1 MSALSRPAFRWSVLL
16 GTWALMGAVVWIVTV
31 QVFLLALNPF
41 CHVQRPGVS
50 RLEVV
55 SVDRNT
61 DSQITDFV
69 TAKQGDETRV
79 LTLSKAE
86 AAELHA
92 DDEVWI
98 LDAWYVD
105 SLRPTQF
112 RLTPQRILLEYPGIL
127 LLPAAWILWRLRK
140 ARQKADAAPPPPVRR
155 TFTDDFHLKA
165 QRFAR
170 TDAGDV
176 QGPAASSEPPT
187 KAEDR
192 P

>member
-86 AAELHA
+86 AAPTPRPRERTGCA
-92 DDEVWI
+92 VFSFAMGPI
-98 LDAWYVD
+98 PRS
-105 SLRPTQF
+105 SLR
-112 RLTPQRILLEYPGIL
+112 L
-127 LLPAAWILWRLRK
+127 
-140 ARQKADAAPPPPVRR
+140 DC
-155 TFTDDFHLKA
+155 
-165 QRFAR
+165 
-170 TDAGDV
+170 
-176 QGPAASSEPPT
+176 S
-187 KAEDR
+187 R
-192 P
+192 PR